1 MTVAEE
7 SRAALELAF
16 GEGEEAASASAPGRA
31 TIVGEHVD
39 YADGLVVCVGV
50 NLEVAVAIRRS
61 ADTTWRVASGSRR
74 AERAEPALL
83 GDVADRVLAVAAALG
98 PAGVAVPPLEVA
110 IAADLPEGAG
120 LSSSAALGVAVVV
133 AALRLLGRRLP
144 AAEVARVAYAA
155 EHDVLGVPSGSLD
168 QRAVVGAPRNGALL
182 LDFRDG
188 GSVRLPWAEGTCLV
202 AVDTAT
208 AHDVGGEGYRTRRME
223 ADAALRL
230 LEAVSWRDLSPEQV
244 EAAGLPEPFDR
255 RARHITSETLRAGE
269 AAVALRFG
277 DAEALGRLMSASH
290 ASLRDDHEVSTPE
303 LDACCAAAEAVKGC
317 LGARLVGAGFGGTA
331 IALARSDSA
340 ETVRVGMLEALGRAQ
355 PDVRSWLL
363 EPSPGAAEL
372 AADVVI

>member
-1 MTVAEE
+1 MCETGHQVFAGE
-7 SRAALELAF
+7 SAF
-16 GEGEEAASASAPGRA
+16 DEIADDPRLFHVPDHEVVR
-31 TIVGEHVD
+31 VGILG
-39 YADGLVVCVGV
+39 GL
-50 NLEVAVAIRRS
+50 RR
-61 ADTTWRVASGSRR
+61 RGSR
-74 AERAEPALL
+74 LFM
-83 GDVADRVLAVAAALG
+83 VVLAMHQRGKSVPRITFDPFPDVENR
-98 PAGVAVPPLEVA
+98 PAGRVHHH
-110 IAADLPEGAG
+110 AADLPEGAG

-155 EHDVLGVPSGSLD
+155 EHDVLGVPSGALD
-168 QRAVVGAPRNGALL
+168 QRAVVGAPGDGALL

-202 AVDTAT
+202 AVDTVT

-290 ASLRDDHEVSTPE
+290 ASLRDDYEVSTPE

-355 PDVRSWLL
+355 SDTRSWLL